1 MDRRA
6 ARAGAAPAQAAAM
19 ITAVDTS
26 VLVAIAKG
34 EAVAHRWTDLLAAA
48 RDGGD
53 LVICDV
59 VAAEFFALLLDER
72 KFQQSLSGL
81 GIVFSPAS
89 LDAARLAG
97 RIFREYRR
105 QGGPREHLIP
115 DFLIGAHA
123 QQQADQIAA
132 IDRGYLRKYF
142 PRLSIVRPA

>member
-1 MDRRA
+1 
-6 ARAGAAPAQAAAM
+6 M

-34 EAVAHRWTDLLAAA
+34 EGEARRWTDLLAAVRA
-48 RDGGD
+48 DGD

-81 GIVFSPAS
+81 GLVFSPAG
-89 LDAARLAG
+89 LDAARVAG
-97 RIFREYRR
+97 RIFRDYRR
-105 QGGPREHLIP
+105 KGGPRRHLIP

-123 QQQADQIAA
+123 LRQADQIAA
-132 IDRGYLRKYF
+132 IDRGYLRRYF
-142 PRLSIVRPA
+142 PRLRVVKPA

>member
-1 MDRRA
+1 
-6 ARAGAAPAQAAAM
+6 M

-26 VLVAIAKG
+26 VLIAIAKG
-34 EAVAHRWTDLLAAA
+34 EPDARRWTDLLAAVRA
-48 RDGGD
+48 DGD

-81 GIVFSPAS
+81 GVVFSAAA

-97 RIFREYRR
+97 RIFRDYRR
-105 QGGPREHLIP
+105 KGGPREHLIP

-123 QQQADQIAA
+123 QRQAGQIAA
-132 IDRGYLRKYF
+132 IDRRYLRTYF
-142 PRLSIVRPA
+142 PRLRIIKPA